1 MKSTAAALGKDLG
14 QTAAQ
19 GIEQAPGQ
27 TTDRPFEE
35 ADAMTELSKNLAETM
50 AADDTIPFIQ
60 DIAAAED
67 SAALAAL
74 DEAAQDMSS
83 PEPNAGLNM
92 PQQYLADDFYR
103 MTGALQ
109 TAEVEERSFSAS
121 MMLRL
126 LLSDVEDYLARGAH
140 MSDVVRCL
148 QGAGLRLGTRSIYNY
163 LALARRKYKEEK
175 DPEAAQIKQALL
187 LARQESAPDG
197 MEADAKD
204 DELSALCGE
213 APAADEPAQAPK
225 EDAAPAAEA
234 RPAEAV
240 PAAAE
245 KLMPCP
251 GVPSGTEEQPADA
264 QLAEDPLADA
274 LEEPSAMA
282 VQESMQPESADSLD
296 EPAQDALPAA
306 AGQEQISADGDALAD
321 AKAAAAFL
329 AEAFCTEAIPAAAE
343 ELAPCPDVPSDTE
356 DLLPEDL
363 EEPSAMDFQQST
375 QPESDDSLDD
385 PAQDAPDR
393 DDALLQEASA
403 PAEDSSEEHF
413 AGSVRAKSAAPA
425 RDQKRAAKRKH
436 GHPQRRLNKR

>member
-1 MKSTAAALGKDLG
+1 MKSTAASLGKDLG
-14 QTAAQ
+14 QTAVQ

-27 TTDRPFEE
+27 TNDRTFEE
-35 ADAMTELSKNLAETM
+35 ADAMTELSKDLAETM
-50 AADDTIPFIQ
+50 AADDTAPFIQ

-74 DEAAQDMSS
+74 DEAAQDMSC

-187 LARQESAPDG
+187 MARQESAPDG

-204 DELSALCGE
+204 DELSSALCEE
-213 APAADEPAQAPK
+213 APAADDPAQAP
-225 EDAAPAAEA
+225 EADAAPAAEA
-234 RPAEAV
+234 LPEAV
-240 PAAAE
+240 PADAE
-245 KLMPCP
+245 KLAPCP
-251 GVPSGTEEQPADA
+251 DVPSGTEEQLTEAP
-264 QLAEDPLADA
+264 LAEV
-274 LEEPSAMA
+274 LEEPAQD
-282 VQESMQPESADSLD
+282 VQESMQPESDDSG
-296 EPAQDALPAA
+296 PAQDALPAA
-306 AGQEQISADGDALAD
+306 ADQEQISADGDALAD

-343 ELAPCPDVPSDTE
+343 ELAPCPDVPSDTDE
-356 DLLPEDL
+356 QLAEDL
-363 EEPSAMDFQQST
+363 EEPSAMDAQESM

-403 PAEDSSEEHF
+403 PAEDSSEDHF
-413 AGSVRAKSAAPA
+413 AGSVQAKAAAPA